1 MKTIYVHTG
10 AHTWEDTDGCCGLI
24 ACSQCYCH
32 DVHVHNSTKKLLL
45 SFLST
50 NKPHCFHHQNL
61 ALLMKTFVIFKKLPR
76 WHRNNWFTKT
86 FSSIPEAWTFLTQV
100 VINKVSCEGRL
111 LVLPASIHGGVCI
124 RRVHRENVGAD
135 AHQLCLPHQL
145 PDRWGTRGQRSRQFF
160 PGYPRLGPGVP
171 GQFCFCPVLLQSGR
185 DSGLQV
191 GETS

>member
-24 ACSQCYCH
+24 ACSHFSHFCQ
-32 DVHVHNSTKKLLL
+32 L
-45 SFLST
+45 T
-50 NKPHCFHHQNL
+50 NHIVFYHQNL